1 VYPKVAEQKP
11 QLTAI
16 TEAKMSLQEWAETG
30 GLHPHKTS
38 AKEVAS
44 LLAIVERDLVDAQSQ
59 ISADW
64 RFGIAYNAALR
75 LCTILLYASGYR
87 AEKDTENDRTAAAL
101 PLILYYRKDDAE
113 YLEKCRA
120 KFNTAENEM
129 AGVAT
134 ENEVSELL
142 EFVKDLRA
150 DVLYWL
156 HQCHPYLTSK
166 KPA

>member
-1 VYPKVAEQKP
+1 
-11 QLTAI
+11 
-16 TEAKMSLQEWAETG
+16 MSLQEWAETG

-44 LLAIVERDLVDAQSQ
+44 LLAIVERDLVDAQTQ

-64 RFGIAYNAALR
+64 RFGIAYNAALT

-87 AEKDTENDRTAAAL
+87 AEKESLLDRTTAAL
-101 PLILYYRKDDAE
+101 PLILYYRKDDYE
-113 YLEKCRA
+113 YLETCKA
-120 KFNTAENEM
+120 KWNAAENRVP
-129 AGVAT
+129 GVAT
-134 ENEVSELL
+134 EKDVSELV

-156 HQCHPYLTSK
+156 QQCHPHLTAK

>member
-1 VYPKVAEQKP
+1 
-11 QLTAI
+11 
-16 TEAKMSLQEWAETG
+16 MSLQEWAETG

-44 LLAIVERDLVDAQSQ
+44 LLAIVERDLTDAQSQ

-64 RFGIAYNAALR
+64 RLGIAYNAALT

-87 AEKDTENDRTAAAL
+87 VEKDLEQDRTTAVL

-113 YLEKCRA
+113 YLEKCRT
-120 KFNTAENEM
+120 KVNRAENELPC
-129 AGVAT
+129 VAT
-134 ENEVSELL
+134 ESDVAELI
-142 EFVKDLRA
+142 EFVRDLRE

-156 HQCHPYLTSK
+156 KECHPDLGPK
-166 KPA
+166 KFE